1 MRVILFDI
9 DGTILRGNGEGK
21 SAMLEAMRRVAQKPF
36 NEDNAIQ
43 GKTDLQFLHECLD
56 PELGAENV
64 RKIAPQI
71 FEQYEQLLGASYIPG
86 ADIRLLPGVVPLLDA
101 LAIRDDCVIGLLT
114 GNIRRGARIK
124 LGLFSL
130 FERFGIGAF
139 GEDGRHRE
147 ELPPVALE
155 RARTHTGLGEIQG
168 SALVII
174 GDTINDVR
182 CGRPIGA
189 RTLAVATGFD
199 SPDNL
204 KREYPDAFFDDLS
217 DTGAVLD
224 FLFAQ

>member
-21 SAMLEAMRRVAQKPF
+21 AAMLEAMRRVARTPF
-36 NEDNAIQ
+36 NENNAIQ

-56 PELGAENV
+56 PVMGTEAV
-64 RKIAPQI
+64 QKITPQI
-71 FEQYEQLLGASYIPG
+71 FQEYEQLLGASYIPG
-86 ADIRLLPGVVPLLDA
+86 VGIRLLPGVVPLLDA
-101 LAIRDDCVIGLLT
+101 LAARRDCLIGLLT
-114 GNIRRGARIK
+114 GNIQQGARIK

-147 ELPPVALE
+147 DLPPVALD
-155 RARTHTGLGEIQG
+155 RARTHTGLGELQG

-174 GDTINDVR
+174 GDTENDVR

-189 RTLAVATGFD
+189 RSLAVATGFD
-199 SPDNL
+199 SPEKL
-204 KREYPDAFFDDLS
+204 KRENPDAFFDDLS
-217 DTGAVLD
+217 DTDAVLD
-224 FLFAQ
+224 FLFD